1 MNGEILPQKA
11 VLDLGVL
18 DQPVLLFGGPYS
30 NQQATQALLA
40 EASQRGIAPQNIIC
54 TGDVVAYAGDPAP
67 TTDAIMQSGMHVL
80 MGNCE
85 ESFGFDGEDCG
96 CGFDEG
102 SACDLLSR
110 QWYAHA
116 NRELTADHRAWM
128 RALPRLIRFQ
138 MAGHQMAVIHGGLTD
153 ISRWL
158 FKSSPAAAKHEEIR
172 TIERSD
178 PVDVII
184 GGHSGL
190 PFVDDL
196 GDKLWLNAG
205 VIGMPANDGTT
216 RTWFTLLTPT
226 PDGLQVDLQPLIYD
240 HAAAASRIDAL
251 GLAGAYAKT
260 LRTGLWP
267 NMDVLPESECQQ
279 KGEAI
284 TPWSATWH
292 RPMRSAA
299 E

>member
-1 MNGEILPQKA
+1 MSSAKRPQQKI
-11 VLDLGVL
+11 LDLGVL

-30 NQQATQALLA
+30 NLQATQALLA
-40 EASQRGIAPQNIIC
+40 EAQQRKIPSQNIIC

-67 TTDAIMQSGMHVL
+67 TTDLIMQSGMHVL

-85 ESFGFDGEDCG
+85 ESFGYDGDDCG

-116 NRELTADHRAWM
+116 NRELSPNHRAWM
-128 RALPRLIRFQ
+128 RQLPHLIRFQ
-138 MAGHQMAVIHGGLTD
+138 MADHQMAVIHGGLTD

-158 FKSSPAAAKHEEIR
+158 FKSSAAHSKREEIS
-172 TIERSD
+172 TIEQSGR
-178 PVDVII
+178 VDII
-184 GGHSGL
+184 LGGHSGL

-205 VIGMPANDGTT
+205 VIGMPANDGTA
-216 RTWFTLLTPT
+216 RTWFVILTPT
-226 PDGLQVDLQPLIYD
+226 ADGVHIDLHPLTYD
-240 HAAAASRIDAL
+240 HVSAAARMNAL

-260 LRTGLWP
+260 LTTGLWP
-267 NMDVLPESECQQ
+267 NMDVLPEPERQNIG
-279 KGEAI
+279 KAI
-284 TPWSATWH
+284 APWSVNWQRRQRT
-292 RPMRSAA
+292 AA